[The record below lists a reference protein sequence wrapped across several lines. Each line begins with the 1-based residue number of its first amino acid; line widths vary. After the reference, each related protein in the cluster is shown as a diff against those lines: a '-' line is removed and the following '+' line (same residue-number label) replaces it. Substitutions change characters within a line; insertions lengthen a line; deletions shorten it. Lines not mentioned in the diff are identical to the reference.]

1 MFNVINQ
8 AGILGWPMVLL
19 LLINIFLAVKYS
31 LKLFGSDEETNVDI
45 NKIIFIGI
53 LALSFGVFTHYLGLY
68 QGLQLFQYLS
78 AKQVASGYAISLVA
92 LMLGLGVFVVSGILW
107 FFLRIKLNSI
117 LNGTIK

>member
-53 LALSFGVFTHYLGLY
+53 LALSLGVFTHYLGLY
-68 QGLQLFQYLS
+68 QGLQLFQFLS

-107 FFLRIKLNSI
+107 FYLRIKLNSI